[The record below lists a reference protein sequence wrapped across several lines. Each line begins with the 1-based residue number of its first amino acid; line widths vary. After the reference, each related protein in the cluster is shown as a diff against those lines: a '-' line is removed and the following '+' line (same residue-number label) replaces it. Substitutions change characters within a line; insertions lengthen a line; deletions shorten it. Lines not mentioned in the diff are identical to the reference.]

1 MAAAV
6 GEGVGIERH
15 FATAGAV
22 AAVLTAIVGATIA
35 VETRYA
41 KSAEVK
47 AQLEEYYAKQLK
59 LRILEIDLKPDPTPA
74 DRALRQYLLQELTKG
89 NGSSR

>member
-1 MAAAV
+1 M
-6 GEGVGIERH
+6 EKQL
-15 FATAGAV
+15 ATAGAV
-22 AAVLTAIVGATIA
+22 LAVLTAIVGTTIA

-59 LRILEIDLKPDPTPA
+59 LRILEIDLKPQQTPS
-74 DRALRQYLLQELTKG
+74 DRALRQYLQQELTKG